1 MGPSKKDTDRIVEAI
16 LYLYTEGRRVTKE
29 IARHYGL
36 TGPQVT
42 AVKMLESLGDL
53 SLSALSE
60 RMSAKNS
67 TVTGIVDRM
76 ERDGLVQRVRSESDR
91 RVVLIRLTE
100 EGAALAAKIPLESMQ
115 IFTTALASL
124 TAGEREELTRLLLKV
139 TDRVAIEVEAA
150 EARVLG
156 EGG

>member
-1 MGPSKKDTDRIVEAI
+1 MGTSKKDTDRIVEAI

-76 ERDGLVQRVRSESDR
+76 ERDGLVQRLRSETDR

-100 EGAALAAKIPLESMQ
+100 EGAALAKKIPLESMQ

-124 TAGEREELTRLLLKV
+124 TRDEREQLTKLLLKV
-139 TDRVAIEVEAA
+139 TDRVAKEVEAA
-150 EARVLG
+150 EARVLA

>member
-1 MGPSKKDTDRIVEAI
+1 MATSKKDTDRIVEAI

-42 AVKMLESLGDL
+42 AVKMLEGLGDL

-76 ERDGLVQRVRSESDR
+76 ERDGLVQRLRSETDR
-91 RVVLIRLTE
+91 RVVMIRLTD
-100 EGAALAAKIPLESMQ
+100 EGKALAEKIPLESMQ

-124 TAGEREELTRLLLKV
+124 TKDEREQLTKLLLKV
-139 TDRVAIEVEAA
+139 TDRVAKEVEAA
-150 EARVLG
+150 EARVLT

>member
-1 MGPSKKDTDRIVEAI
+1 MATSKKDTDRIVEAI

-53 SLSALSE
+53 SLSALSA

-76 ERDGLVQRVRSESDR
+76 ERDGLVQRLRSETDR
-91 RVVLIRLTE
+91 RVVLIRLTD
-100 EGAALAAKIPLESMQ
+100 EGAALAEKIPLESMQ
-115 IFTTALASL
+115 IFTTALGSL
-124 TAGEREELTRLLLKV
+124 TTDEREQLTQLLLKV
-139 TDRVAIEVEAA
+139 TDRVAKEVEAA

-156 EGG
+156 DGG

>member
-1 MGPSKKDTDRIVEAI
+1 MGTGQKDTDRIVEAI

-76 ERDGLVQRVRSESDR
+76 ERDGLVQRIRSETDR

-100 EGAALAAKIPLESMQ
+100 DGAALAKKIPLESMQ
-115 IFTTALASL
+115 IFTAALASL
-124 TAGEREELTRLLLKV
+124 TKDERAQLTKLLLKV
-139 TDRVAIEVEAA
+139 TDRVAKEVEAA
-150 EARVLG
+150 EARVL

>member
-1 MGPSKKDTDRIVEAI
+1 MGTDQKDTDRIVEAI

-29 IARHYGL
+29 IARHHGL

-42 AVKMLESLGDL
+42 AVKMLEGLGNL

-76 ERDGLVQRVRSESDR
+76 ERDGLVQRVRSEADR

-100 EGAALAAKIPLESMQ
+100 DGLTLARAIPLESLQ
-115 IFTTALASL
+115 IFTSALASL
-124 TAGEREELTRLLLKV
+124 TVEERKELTRLLLKV
-139 TDRVAIEVEAA
+139 TDQVAKEVEAA
-150 EARVLG
+150 EARVL
-156 EGG
+156 EAES

>member
-1 MGPSKKDTDRIVEAI
+1 MVTNKKDTDRIVEAI

-42 AVKMLESLGDL
+42 AVKMLEGLGDL
-53 SLSALSE
+53 SLSALSM

-76 ERDGLVQRVRSESDR
+76 ERDGLVQRVRSETDR
-91 RVVLIRLTE
+91 RVVLIRLTD
-100 EGAALAAKIPLESMQ
+100 EGATLAKKIPLESLQ
-115 IFTTALASL
+115 IFTSALTAL
-124 TAGEREELTRLLLKV
+124 TAEEREQLMTLLLKV
-139 TDRVAIEVEAA
+139 TDRVAKEVEAA
-150 EARVLG
+150 EARVLAK
-156 EGG
+156 GG

>member
-1 MGPSKKDTDRIVEAI
+1 MVTTKKDIDRIVEAI

-42 AVKMLESLGDL
+42 AVKMLEGLGDL
-53 SLSALSE
+53 SLSALSA

-76 ERDGLVQRVRSESDR
+76 ERDGLVQRVRSETDR
-91 RVVLIRLTE
+91 RVILIRLTKK
-100 EGAALAAKIPLESMQ
+100 GAALAAKIPLESMQ

-124 TAGEREELTRLLLKV
+124 SEPEREQLMTLLLKV
-139 TDRVAIEVEAA
+139 TDQVAKEVEAA
-150 EARVLG
+150 EARVL
-156 EGG
+156 EKGG